1 MLEYTEY
8 IHSLDE
14 DAASLVMGYRLRAQE
29 QVGPVTE
36 GTTDGK
42 PALFYRDQP
51 LMSLVATK
59 AGYSFVPFSS
69 DAVAAA
75 SPLLEGFKPAKGEV
89 TFTTEKQL
97 PVDAFDKML
106 RERKS
111 EIDGALGAA
120 ASGGGGGGRGI

>member
-29 QVGPVTE
+29 QVGIVTE
-36 GTTDGK
+36 GMTDGK

-51 LMSLVATK
+51 LMSLVETK
-59 AGYSFVPFSS
+59 DGYSFMPFSS
-69 DAVAAA
+69 GAVSSA
-75 SPLLEGFKPAKGEV
+75 SSLLDGFKPAKGEV
-89 TFTTEKQL
+89 TFTAEKQL

-106 RERKS
+106 RERKA

-120 ASGGGGGGRGI
+120 SSGGGGGGRGV